1 MIIEC
6 EKCHA
11 KFNLDES
18 LLKETGS
25 KVRCSSCKHVFT
37 VFPPEEEL
45 QIEEAPAD
53 ELADTGEIATEEISK
68 EMDLLSDL
76 EKTIAQEVEE
86 EIGEEEEEIGEE
98 EVEIGEEDQEIE
110 QISFDELS
118 YLDSGVIRK
127 AVEEESLDID
137 EALDRAAR
145 VEQEITAQEEVEER
159 EEEVKEVEEPV
170 KPRPIIKKGRRP
182 RLWITILLII
192 LILTGGGAALMV
204 LKPDFLPESFPLFK
218 KPLSKEQAFDMGNKR
233 LSFKDLSGSF
243 VDSEKA
249 GKFFVV
255 KGLVINNYPDK
266 RSFIRIKSNILGSKG
281 TVVKSKIVYAGN
293 PISDK
298 ELLSLSMEE
307 IDNRLR
313 DKLGKNKIN
322 TNILPNSS
330 VPFMIVFS
338 NLPKD
343 VSEFEVE
350 AISSSPAGK

>member
-53 ELADTGEIATEEISK
+53 ELADTGEIAAEEISK

-86 EIGEEEEEIGEE
+86 EIGEEEVEIGEE
-98 EVEIGEEDQEIE
+98 EQEIE

-170 KPRPIIKKGRRP
+170 KPRPIIKKRGIS

-192 LILTGGGAALMV
+192 LILAGGGAALMV
-204 LKPDFLPESFPLFK
+204 LKPDFLPESFHLFK

-233 LSFKDLSGSF
+233 LSFRDLSGSF

-249 GKFFVV
+249 GRLFVV

-281 TVVKSKIVYAGN
+281 TVVKNMIVYAGN